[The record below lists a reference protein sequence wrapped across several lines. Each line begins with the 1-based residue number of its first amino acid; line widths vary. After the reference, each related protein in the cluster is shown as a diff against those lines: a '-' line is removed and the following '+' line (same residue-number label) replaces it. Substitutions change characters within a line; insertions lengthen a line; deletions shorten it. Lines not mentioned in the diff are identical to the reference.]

1 MAAGLHHVRLSPKS
15 GHQLS
20 VVGISGKCH
29 EQTFDRLFD
38 HLVSG
43 GDQRNGQTE
52 RFDGLEIDRRA
63 VVQIWRARLF
73 SKHWMIGAAPSTNF
87 VPVICSCILTYRF
100 DIASEALYRQ
110 G

>member
-52 RFDGLEIDRRA
+52 RFDGLEINRRA
-63 VVQIWRARLF
+63 LVQTLFWRA
-73 SKHWMIGAAPSTNF
+73 SNGISIGALFQTLDDGCSAFYELRSRDLF
-87 VPVICSCILTYRF
+87 VHP
-100 DIASEALYRQ
+100 DISI
-110 G
+110 